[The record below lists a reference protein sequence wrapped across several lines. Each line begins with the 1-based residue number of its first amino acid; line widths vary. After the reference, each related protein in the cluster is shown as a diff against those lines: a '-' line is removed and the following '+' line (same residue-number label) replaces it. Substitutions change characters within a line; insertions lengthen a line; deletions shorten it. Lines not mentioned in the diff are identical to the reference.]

1 MNKPIFLVSLF
12 LISGFLLYF
21 LMKGSGGVGS
31 PFPPNTATQI
41 PKVKVEGSS
50 DSLQQKG
57 EAVVDSGE
65 ANPPKD
71 PSTQL
76 KCPEGYTLKDEKYKK
91 ILTQE
96 GLLHKANQRYY
107 RFFDN
112 KWEYTDSPY
121 GKWKD
126 ASTGDK
132 GVMLDNYFTKQI
144 KTPPAPAPAPAPPP
158 KPAIEK
164 SKPLENKL
172 NTLKRDAEKG
182 NPQTKDALRN
192 RYNTLRF
199 KNGKNGEKINTEF
212 DDLLKEIDI
221 IITII

>member
-71 PSTQL
+71 TPLQL
-76 KCPEGYTLKDEKYKK
+76 NCPEGYTLKDEKYKK

-112 KWEYTDSPY
+112 KWEYKELTS
-121 GKWKD
+121 GNWKD
-126 ASTGDK
+126 APTGDK
-132 GVMLDNYFTKQI
+132 GVMLGEYFTKQI
-144 KTPPAPAPAPAPPP
+144 KTPPPPPPP
-158 KPAIEK
+158 KPLIEK
-164 SKPLENKL
+164 LKPLENLL
-172 NTLKRDAEKG
+172 NTLKIDAQKG
-182 NPQTKDALRN
+182 NPQIKDALRN

-212 DDLLKEIDI
+212 NDLFNEIDLRI
-221 IITII
+221 GEL

>member
-1 MNKPIFLVSLF
+1 MKKPIFLVSLF

-31 PFPPNTATQI
+31 PFPPNTATQV

-50 DSLQQKG
+50 DSFQQKG

-96 GLLHKANQRYY
+96 GLLHIANQRYY

-112 KWEYTDSPY
+112 KWEYTDSPS
-121 GKWKD
+121 GNWRD
-126 ASTGDK
+126 ASKGDEY
-132 GVMLDNYFTKQI
+132 VLLNNYLRKQI
-144 KTPPAPAPAPAPPP
+144 KTLPPP
-158 KPAIEK
+158 PPILK
-164 SKPLENKL
+164 SITLENKL
-172 NTLKRDAEKG
+172 NTLKRDAKKG
-182 NPQTKDALRN
+182 HHQAKDALRK

-212 DDLLKEIDI
+212 NNLFNYIEALIEEL
-221 IITII
+221 

>member
-1 MNKPIFLVSLF
+1 MKKPIFLVSLF

-31 PFPPNTATQI
+31 PFPPNTATQV

-50 DSLQQKG
+50 DSFQQKG

-76 KCPEGYTLKDEKYKK
+76 KCPEGYTLDEKYKK
-91 ILTQE
+91 ILTKE
-96 GLLHKANQRYY
+96 GLFHKANSRYY

-112 KWEYTDSPY
+112 KWEYKESPS
-121 GKWKD
+121 GNWED

-132 GVMLDNYFTKQI
+132 GAMLEKYFTKQI
-144 KTPPAPAPAPAPPP
+144 KTEKKA
-158 KPAIEK
+158 KTAIEK
-164 SKPLENKL
+164 SEPSENELNAFKL

-182 NPQTKDALRN
+182 NAQSKDALRK

-199 KNGKNGEKINTEF
+199 KNGKNGEKINEEF
-212 DDLLKEIDI
+212 IDLLNEIDDLIEKL
-221 IITII
+221 